1 MRKVKGEK
9 LMYSLDGGKNARIFP
24 TLRLTDEDLPELK
37 DWKVG
42 KKYPLCI
49 EVELMSTRQGSEYS
63 QENKDKRI
71 HTTFKVVKVGVDND
85 ADEPKKPA
93 TGKAFEMEYAAKR
106 NGFGTG
112 SRYDK
117 RA

>member
-9 LMYSLDGGKNARIFP
+9 LMYSLSEGGKNARILP

-37 DWKVG
+37 DWQVG
-42 KKYPLCI
+42 KKYDLCI
-49 EVELMSTRQGSEYS
+49 QVELMSTRQGSEYS

-71 HTTFKVVKVGVDND
+71 HTTFKVVMVGVDND
-85 ADEPKKPA
+85 ADEKKP
-93 TGKAFEMEYAAKR
+93 TTSGKDFEMEYAAKR
-106 NGFGTG
+106 SGGTG

-117 RA
+117 SA